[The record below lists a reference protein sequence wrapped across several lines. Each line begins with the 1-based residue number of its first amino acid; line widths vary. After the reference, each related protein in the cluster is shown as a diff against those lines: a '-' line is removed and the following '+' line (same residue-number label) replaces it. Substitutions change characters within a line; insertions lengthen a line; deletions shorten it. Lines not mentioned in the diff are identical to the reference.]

1 MNSDQTYRS
10 GGSAMGSS
18 RSGLNQD
25 VRAAAGEAASKIS
38 EVAQQAGSQAKQ
50 AAASIASEANE
61 RAKGFLN
68 QQVEAGADVVGNVAE
83 AARRAA
89 DHLDHELPQIAGFVR
104 SAADK
109 VDEFSQTLRH
119 QSVEEIVSTASD
131 FTRRQ
136 PALVFGL
143 ASLAGFFLLRVLKAE
158 CSVKRRL
165 AGPPLGSNLFGTG
178 LDPAALWPRSGGI
191 PQRSGAIPWRMICCE
206 IPSWFRPLA
215 TYWATC
221 RSWCRRKSGWLALR

>member
-1 MNSDQTYRS
+1 MNSDQSYRS

-89 DHLDHELPQIAGFVR
+89 DHLDHESPQIAGFVR

-119 QSVEEIVSTASD
+119 QSVEEIVSKASD

-143 ASLAGFFLLRVLKAE
+143 ASLAGFFLLRVLKAGAPSNGASQDHR
-158 CSVKRRL
+158 SVQTYSGPGSTRQHYGPG
-165 AGPPLGSNLFGTG
+165 AGEF
-178 LDPAALWPRSGGI
+178 
-191 PQRSGAIPWRMICCE
+191 RSGAGQ
-206 IPSWFRPLA
+206 FHGA
-215 TYWATC
+215 
-221 RSWCRRKSGWLALR
+221 